1 MSDINLGVT
10 VEGQANAVQ
19 QLQQITQAQAQVGT
33 TAEQANRRA
42 ATSATQATSAL
53 TTMAQSGQQM
63 AQRIQ
68 GAAGSVQALVSAL
81 GSDNRTAGLMA
92 SMAGATAQFAAMG
105 SMLGPAGTVI
115 GGIAGLIA
123 GIAGAIQHEN
133 DLAARTAEANQALL
147 QQANAAIQ
155 ARQELERL
163 NNLAAASEG
172 GPLGSTFLTDSSSS
186 DLARQ
191 AEEARGRVAAAREE
205 VARRRHLEEDY
216 HAVVGRRAVE
226 SVSERFA
233 SETRAAEED
242 VNRILATVSA
252 IEAEIQRRYDEA
264 GAAARA
270 TTERELAE
278 LDHRATEREAR
289 EEAAARRGG
298 ARRQQVEMEMWQ
310 ARMAQLRE
318 ERAVEEA
325 ALEEEVA
332 ATVAAM
338 QRAFAESSGN
348 TNGRGPQGFGDPTR
362 RDGFRA
368 AQDRR
373 SPVGATSMFSE
384 QADAMREFER
394 GYVSSIDAVISAYDH
409 LRDTSVAA
417 ANDVVRSGRFMERGM
432 VAVGNNITEVVGGR
446 MMGAFESAL
455 GAWLDGSKSF
465 VEAAEAMAKGVIR
478 SLVQEGIVQAVTET
492 ARGIADLA
500 SYQYATAG
508 MHFAAA
514 AAWGAVA
521 GVAGAVGAATGSF
534 GGSGAGAGGGPSQRE
549 MAERDRREDQGAGT
563 TVINLYPGAFS
574 TEDERANALRRALNY
589 NARMGRRID
598 RRLVA

>member
-1 MSDINLGVT
+1 MSDINLGVA

-53 TTMAQSGQQM
+53 TTMAQSSQQT

-68 GAAGSVQALVSAL
+68 GVAGSIQSLVSAL
-81 GSDNRTAGLMA
+81 GSGDRTAGLIG
-92 SMAGATAQFAAMG
+92 SVAGATAQFAAMG
-105 SMLGPAGTVI
+105 SLLGPAGTV
-115 GGIAGLIA
+115 
-123 GIAGAIQHEN
+123 AGAIIGLTTGLISVARASEDAGSGISAMGLH
-133 DLAARTAEANQALL
+133 AATAEERVRNLNEAL
-147 QQANAAIQ
+147 
-155 ARQELERL
+155 
-163 NNLAAASEG
+163 
-172 GPLGSTFLTDSSSS
+172 
-186 DLARQ
+186 
-191 AEEARGRVAAAREE
+191 EE
-205 VARRRHLEEDY
+205 VARNSRLDMGVASMAEYDREIAGVEARLENLNIAFRNMDATLAGSGSERALTAEIRREAARLEELRGLRGSASTEEAEVMMEDLMSSG
-216 HAVVGRRAVE
+216 AGSAPTRRGGGRGESRASREAREWRDLLGAINDTAE
-226 SVSERFA
+226 SGLAIIE
-233 SETRAAEED
+233 ETRAA
-242 VNRILATVSA
+242 A
-252 IEAEIQRRYDEA
+252 EALDALNTQA
-264 GAAARA
+264 GGQGGGRA
-270 TTERELAE
+270 
-278 LDHRATEREAR
+278 D
-289 EEAAARRGG
+289 
-298 ARRQQVEMEMWQ
+298 
-310 ARMAQLRE
+310 
-318 ERAVEEA
+318 
-325 ALEEEVA
+325 
-332 ATVAAM
+332 
-338 QRAFAESSGN
+338 
-348 TNGRGPQGFGDPTR
+348 R

-368 AQDRR
+368 GQDAR
-373 SPVGATSMFSE
+373 SPVGATSMFAE
-384 QADAMREFER
+384 QTDAAREFER

-417 ANDVVRSGRFMERGM
+417 AHDVVRSGRFMERGM

-549 MAERDRREDQGAGT
+549 MAERDRRDDRGGGT

>member
-1 MSDINLGVT
+1 MSDINLGVS

-33 TAEQANRRA
+33 TAEVANRRA

-53 TTMAQSGQQM
+53 TTMAQSSQQT

-68 GAAGSVQALVSAL
+68 GVAGSIQSLVSAL
-81 GSDNRTAGLMA
+81 GSGDRTAGLIG
-92 SMAGATAQFAAMG
+92 SVAGATAQFAAMG
-105 SMLGPAGTVI
+105 SLLGPAGTV
-115 GGIAGLIA
+115 
-123 GIAGAIQHEN
+123 AGAIIGLTTGLISVARASEDAGSGISAMGLHASTAEERVRNLNEALEAMARNSRLDMGVASMAEYDREIAGVEARLEN
-133 DLAARTAEANQALL
+133 LNIAFRNMDSTLAGSRSERSLTAEIRREAARLEELRGLRGSAATEEADVMMEDLMSSGGGTAPTRRGGRGESRASREAREWRDLLGAINDTAESGL
-147 QQANAAIQ
+147 AII
-155 ARQELERL
+155 E
-163 NNLAAASEG
+163 
-172 GPLGSTFLTDSSSS
+172 
-186 DLARQ
+186 
-191 AEEARGRVAAAREE
+191 
-205 VARRRHLEEDY
+205 
-216 HAVVGRRAVE
+216 
-226 SVSERFA
+226 
-233 SETRAAEED
+233 ETRAA
-242 VNRILATVSA
+242 A
-252 IEAEIQRRYDEA
+252 EALDALNTQA
-264 GAAARA
+264 GGQGGGRA
-270 TTERELAE
+270 
-278 LDHRATEREAR
+278 D
-289 EEAAARRGG
+289 
-298 ARRQQVEMEMWQ
+298 
-310 ARMAQLRE
+310 
-318 ERAVEEA
+318 
-325 ALEEEVA
+325 
-332 ATVAAM
+332 
-338 QRAFAESSGN
+338 
-348 TNGRGPQGFGDPTR
+348 R

-368 AQDRR
+368 GQDAR
-373 SPVGATSMFSE
+373 SPVGATSMFAE
-384 QADAMREFER
+384 QAEAAREFER

-549 MAERDRREDQGAGT
+549 MAERDRRDDRSAGT

-574 TEDERANALRRALNY
+574 TEDERANALRRALNF